1 VDGRRGLARPFAAR
15 GAQRMSY
22 AAEPR
27 VAIIG
32 GGLAG
37 MAAAAALVQ
46 QGCRVEL
53 FEARRQLGGR
63 AASFDDPAT
72 GDQIDYCQH
81 VSMGCCTQLEQFCR
95 TTGVAELFREDDTL
109 HFLSAGGSRVDLR
122 ATFGLPAPLHL
133 LPALLRLD
141 FLSFADRVQAGR
153 LLMRLALWEQDEPH
167 EEPTI
172 AAWLKSEGA
181 SPELTRRFFGTVL
194 VSALGER
201 LEAASVSA
209 ARQVFVDGFMR
220 SAAAWKLRVPRVP
233 LAEIFDRRAARWLE
247 ERGVAIH
254 RSTPVK
260 QVLWQEGHRRGVV
273 TSAGETI
280 DCDACIIAVPWR
292 RFAALLPADLR
303 ARWPESALPERLE
316 ASPITGVHLWFD
328 RTITTLPHA
337 VLVDRLSQWMF
348 QHGATAASTRS
359 LVQVVI
365 SASHELAGRPKAEVV
380 QEVVDDLDAVFPDA
394 RGARLLESRVVTEP
408 AAVFSV
414 RPGSSSLRL
423 PQRTPFPGLF
433 LAGDWTAT
441 GWPATME
448 GAVRSGYLAAAEV
461 LSSWGMPSA
470 PLAKELPSSWLAR
483 MILPSAQNERR
494 LG

>member
-1 VDGRRGLARPFAAR
+1 MSDAA
-15 GAQRMSY
+15 QQ
-22 AAEPR
+22 R

-37 MAAAAALVQ
+37 MAAAAALVH

-72 GDQIDYCQH
+72 GDHIDYCQH

-109 HFLSAGGSRVDLR
+109 HFLTAGGTRVDLR
-122 ATFGLPAPLHL
+122 ATIGLPAPLHL
-133 LPALLRLD
+133 LPGLLRLE
-141 FLSFADRVQAGR
+141 FLTFADRIQAGR
-153 LLMRLALWEQDEPH
+153 LLLRLALWEQDDGN

-172 AAWLKSEGA
+172 ASWLKSEGA
-181 SPELTRRFFGTVL
+181 SPELTRRFFDTVL

-247 ERGVAIH
+247 EQGVVLH
-254 RSTPVK
+254 RSTPIK
-260 QVLWQEGHRRGVV
+260 HAHWHEGRVRGIM
-273 TSAGETI
+273 TSAGETV

-292 RFAALLPADLR
+292 RFATLLPDELR
-303 ARWPESALPERLE
+303 STWPESALPERLE

-328 RTITTLPHA
+328 RPITTLPHA

-348 QHGATAASTRS
+348 QQGASEATSRS

-365 SASHELAGRPKAEVV
+365 SASHELAGRAKADVV
-380 QEVVDDLDAVFPDA
+380 REVVDDLAAVFPEA
-394 RGARLLESRVVTEP
+394 RGAQLLESRVVTES

-414 RPGSSSLRL
+414 RPGCSSSRL
-423 PQRTPFPGLF
+423 TQRTPIQGLF

-448 GAVRSGYLAAAEV
+448 GAVRSGYLAAAE
-461 LSSWGMPSA
+461 LLRSWGMPTA

-483 MILPSAQNERR
+483 MILPSAHNERR